1 MSNKREDSYKSK
13 YALAQENFYAKQQ
26 ARQKEQQRAAH
37 LKQVQQQ
44 KLARLR
50 EQQQV
55 QQVQQVQQQAEQQQ
69 RAAAQQQQQVQ
80 QQRVQEQQ
88 EVQQQQAQVVSAQQS
103 QQLLQQQRQLQ
114 QEQLRQQ
121 QLRQQQLQQQQQAT
135 IQQQQQLS
143 QAGVRQQQAQQV
155 QQGVRQQ
162 NQQQAQ
168 QLQQQKS
175 KQQLQQQQRQNQQQQ
190 RLQQL
195 SAKQRQNQR
204 QRQQGVRQKYSERSR
219 YVSERSSHR
228 HSRRIIVIIAA
239 LILIALIVIASFI
252 LSGNSNNSSFS
263 NDGISG
269 AVNSA
274 TKDCSLPTPIMSEAD
289 GVQMHCAVAMEDLTE
304 LLFHNASYT
313 YAYGMTT
320 QLSEATNADV
330 MAKHGTGRRASTQPT
345 GNAWMTGEFIRT
357 FRSESAGPQMSAIDC
372 GGAVGTKVYAP
383 VSGEVVL
390 VKEYQLYGQY
400 PDIQIHIRP
409 EGRSDLDCVLIHLQN
424 AKVKQGDKVVAGE
437 SELAEIRDV
446 YAYIGDSMQLKYYTA
461 ENDNGNHTHIQM
473 NNVNDPNYHGLDDI
487 K

>member
-44 KLARLR
+44 KLACLR

-55 QQVQQVQQQAEQQQ
+55 QQVQQQVEQQQ

-88 EVQQQQAQVVSAQQS
+88 EVQQQQAQVVSAQQN

-121 QLRQQQLQQQQQAT
+121 QLRQQQLQQQQLQQQQLQQQQQAT

-143 QAGVRQQQAQQV
+143 QA
-155 QQGVRQQ
+155 GVRQQ

-274 TKDCSLPTPIMSEAD
+274 TKDRSLPTPIMSEAD